1 MIWPSKKKQLKEIDD
16 FVVDSIVRGRVKE
29 FTPFGAYIDIE
40 GVTAKLN
47 REEISWSQ
55 IGSADHFLSI
65 GQEIE
70 CVVVAADGREGK
82 FIVSMKRAVPD
93 PWSCDRPIPVRG
105 DLVSGRVISVYD
117 KGMIVEL
124 PNGIHGK
131 MKFHP
136 KDVLDESNEHRS
148 HFAKGETHR
157 FVVIGVN
164 SKKGSLNLWPDIN
177 RNKLIMAFEK

>member
-1 MIWPSKKKQLKEIDD
+1 MIWPNKKEHLKEIDD
-16 FVVDSIVRGRVKE
+16 FVVDSLVRGRVKE
-29 FTPFGAYIDIE
+29 FTPFGAYIDID
-40 GVTAKLN
+40 GVNAKLN

-55 IGSADHFLSI
+55 IGSADHFLFI

-82 FIVSMKRAVPD
+82 FIVSMKRAVSD
-93 PWSCDRPIPVRG
+93 PWSCDRAIPVRG

-124 PNGIHGK
+124 SNGIHGK
-131 MKFHP
+131 VQLRP
-136 KDVLDESNEHRS
+136 KDVLSESIELQN
-148 HFAKGETHR
+148 HFAKDEMHR

-164 SKKGSLNLWPDIN
+164 SRKGSLNLWPESIKVN
-177 RNKLIMAFEK
+177 IGGFERQ